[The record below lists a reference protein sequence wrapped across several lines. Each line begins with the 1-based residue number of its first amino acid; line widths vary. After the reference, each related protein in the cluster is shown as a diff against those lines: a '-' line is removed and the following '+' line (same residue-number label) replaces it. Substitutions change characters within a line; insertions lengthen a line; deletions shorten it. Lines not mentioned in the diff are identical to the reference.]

1 MGRPRL
7 EVLDETELDRIHEA
21 SLAVLAQVGMRVEH
35 TGARDI
41 LAGAG
46 ARVEAATNI
55 VRFPPHL
62 VEERL
67 ALVPRTL
74 DYHGRSSHDDVRL
87 DPDGEIRSRVAGGA
101 PGYIDLDTGVHRP
114 ARIADMR
121 EFAIIGD
128 ALPDIHVAS
137 LLQCEDV
144 AVGTA
149 ELHAV
154 RSLLEHQRRCIA
166 TNTVSVANLRALIE
180 MLVAVQ
186 GSREAVAESPQVH
199 LLLCPVSPL
208 TLLEEVCAQLFVAC
222 EYGIPTDNPIMPVAG
237 ATSPIT
243 LTGTIV
249 QANAEFLGTMTLAQ
263 CIRPG
268 HPMPYFAD
276 PVVSDLRTGA
286 AQFAAPEGGLLIAAV
301 QQLGRRYGFAPQGIG
316 LDSDGFGYAQ
326 TLFEKAQNT
335 LFQVMAGGKLVIG
348 AGNVEGCMSFDPVQL
363 VVDDELMRIAR
374 RWTCGAVSDT
384 DSLALEVIERVGP
397 GGQFLDDD
405 HTVAHMRSGE
415 LLDTT
420 LFVRGTRETWLAA
433 GGKELEVRAREK
445 ARRILATHEVEPLPT
460 EVSRELDAI
469 LTAADAR
476 VGGAPAT
483 GASAGAGAVR

>member
-7 EVLDETELDRIHEA
+7 AVFEDTELDRIHEA
-21 SLAVLAQVGMRVEH
+21 SLAILERVGMRVEH
-35 TGARDI
+35 PQARAI
-41 LAGAG
+41 LDGAG
-46 ARVEAATNI
+46 ARVDAATNI
-55 VRFPPHL
+55 VRFPPYL
-62 VEERL
+62 VEEKL

-74 DYHGRSSHDDVRL
+74 DYHGRSPQFDVRL
-87 DPDGEIRSRVAGGA
+87 EPEGQVRSRVAGGA
-101 PGYIDLDTGVHRP
+101 PGYVDLATGIQRT

-121 EFAIIGD
+121 EFAILGD
-128 ALPDIHVAS
+128 ALADIHVAS

-144 AVGTA
+144 PAETA

-154 RSLLEHQRRCIA
+154 RALLEHQRRCIA
-166 TNTVSVANLRALIE
+166 TNTVSIPNLRALIE
-180 MLVAVQ
+180 MLVAVC
-186 GSREAVAESPQVH
+186 GSREAVAARPPVH

-208 TLLEEVCAQLFVAC
+208 TLLEEVCAQLLVAC

-243 LTGTIV
+243 LAGTIV

-263 CIRPG
+263 SIRPG

-286 AQFAAPEGGLLIAAV
+286 AQFAAPEGGLLVAAV
-301 QQLGRRYGFAPQGIG
+301 QQLGNRYGFAPQGIG

-335 LFQVMAGGKLVIG
+335 LFQVLAGGKLVIG

-363 VVDDELMRIAR
+363 VIDDELMRIAG
-374 RWTCGAVSDT
+374 RWSQGAAT
-384 DSLALEVIERVGP
+384 DAESLALEVIERVGP

-405 HTVAHMRSGE
+405 HTIHHMRSGE
-415 LLDTT
+415 LLDTA

-433 GGKELEVRAREK
+433 GAKDLEARARDR
-445 ARRILATHEVEPLPT
+445 AQSILATHEVEPLPA
-460 EVSRELDAI
+460 EVSRELDRI
-469 LTAADAR
+469 LASADA
-476 VGGAPAT
+476 AA
-483 GASAGAGAVR
+483 ASAAAVAR